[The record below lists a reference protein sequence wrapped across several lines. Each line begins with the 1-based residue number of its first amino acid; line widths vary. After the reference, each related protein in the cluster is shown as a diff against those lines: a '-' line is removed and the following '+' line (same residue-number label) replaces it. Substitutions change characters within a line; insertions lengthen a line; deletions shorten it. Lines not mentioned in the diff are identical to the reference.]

1 MTNEQFAEQLAR
13 VKSSGGIMARVAND
27 VWPKGATLQ
36 CYRCGHR
43 TNATT
48 EQCARYLSTGWPTHC
63 GATMTA
69 NNADA

>member
-1 MTNEQFAEQLAR
+1 MRDDMFDQIIGEAKRIVGTSRSIA
-13 VKSSGGIMARVAND
+13 SD

-63 GATMTA
+63 GVTMTA
-69 NNADA
+69 NNVDA